1 MPPESRLE
9 QIEETRVE
17 PTYCADTGQVIPE
30 EQVGDYYNDQGEHI
44 CEEASE
50 DYVECYESGDIVHI
64 DDACYSD
71 NVGEYFSQD
80 AYDDRFRYCE
90 ECDAEIDTE
99 YGDYEYDDDT
109 GRYYC
114 DSCDRPNRYPE
125 WYVVTN
131 S

>member
-1 MPPESRLE
+1 MPPESRQE

-99 YGDYEYDDDT
+99 KETMSTMMILEDT
-109 GRYYC
+109 IAI
-114 DSCDRPNRYPE
+114 
-125 WYVVTN
+125 VVIDLTDIQ
-131 S
+131 SGM